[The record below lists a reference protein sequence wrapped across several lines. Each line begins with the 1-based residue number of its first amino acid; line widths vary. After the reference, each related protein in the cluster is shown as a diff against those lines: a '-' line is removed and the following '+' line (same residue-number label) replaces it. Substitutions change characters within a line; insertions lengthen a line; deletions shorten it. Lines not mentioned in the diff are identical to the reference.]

1 MVAGAFGNVAAAP
14 SADSQVL
21 AMLTTAEGHGWLT
34 QAQQMALTDPAY
46 LRGITVLEHI
56 LAALT
61 PQKTILL
68 PNYPNPFNPETWIPY
83 HLANDADVTLTIYIQ
98 KAW

>member
-1 MVAGAFGNVAAAP
+1 
-14 SADSQVL
+14 
-21 AMLTTAEGHGWLT
+21 MLTTAEGHGWLT

-46 LRGITVLEHI
+46 LRGITVLEHS

-83 HLANDADVTLTIYIQ
+83 HLANDADVTLTIYNT
-98 KAW
+98 KGMVVRMTL